1 MENTGKF
8 KPVAGV
14 KCQPL
19 GTPKHTQNLRKKE
32 GAQRIDEKSA
42 VTGAFFNRAE
52 PGWQNYVGDRGGSLR
67 RIGVV

>member
-1 MENTGKF
+1 MPTPRNAKTYT
-8 KPVAGV
+8 
-14 KCQPL
+14 QP
-19 GTPKHTQNLRKKE
+19 QKKE